1 MHSQPPAEEQM
12 QVAPS
17 GHENGSDGSQPARVA
32 HQQPSSMQMHSEPGG
47 HDRGSPGTHSSL
59 GWQ

>member
-1 MHSQPPAEEQM
+1 M